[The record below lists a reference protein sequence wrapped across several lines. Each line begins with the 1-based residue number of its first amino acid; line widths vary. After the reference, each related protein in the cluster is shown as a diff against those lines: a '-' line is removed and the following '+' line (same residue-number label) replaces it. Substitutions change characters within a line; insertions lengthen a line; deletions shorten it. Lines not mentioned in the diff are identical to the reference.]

1 MTPPN
6 LHTTNLGL
14 IQLRLESRMNDLFK
28 GQFHE
33 FTTLQCFC
41 LWKIWYLSYQTQIHS
56 NNNKKIS
63 FFVNLWIREFGKL
76 CGEQLMKTNVS
87 KTWYKYNF
95 ANWLSH
101 NLQSF
106 IHSFFLLLQ
115 EFQMKNQRW
124 TKNIQLNC
132 YFHYKSQGCFKTLT
146 NGLQFHFDRWKTKE
160 KMCSQA

>member
-1 MTPPN
+1 MTCLRDN
-6 LHTTNLGL
+6 FMNS
-14 IQLRLESRMNDLFK
+14 QLYNVFVYEKSDICHIK
-28 GQFHE
+28 
-33 FTTLQCFC
+33 
-41 LWKIWYLSYQTQIHS
+41 YQIHS

-132 YFHYKSQGCFKTLT
+132 YFHYKSQGCFRTLT